1 MTDQWTPP
9 RPGAHRRDLFAAF
22 LCDETACNLMRAAC
36 LDLGW
41 PVDRIN
47 KDRTPSQDLFLP
59 VSVHDLRRTFSS
71 RLNDALFPEA
81 LVEACLA
88 HQKKDQVAAAYN
100 HARFSGPRRV
110 LMQVWADMVDCWMRG
125 ETAREVIVR
134 GKVKIDAAAHDA
146 EGMNL

>member
-1 MTDQWTPP
+1 
-9 RPGAHRRDLFAAF
+9 
-22 LCDETACNLMRAAC
+22 
-36 LDLGW
+36 
-41 PVDRIN
+41 
-47 KDRTPSQDLFLP
+47 LP

-100 HARFSGPRRV
+100 HARLSGPRRV

-125 ETAREVIVR
+125 ETAREVIVL
-134 GKVKIDAAAHDA
+134 GKAKIDAAAHDA